1 MIERAIEN
9 WLTKT
14 NERNYQA
21 AFCQVLLQKGHRVL
35 YSSSHGPMEQGK
47 DIITVGPNGEYHAY
61 QNKTGDI
68 DVNKWR
74 SIAGEIRELLE
85 LPIDYPGVD
94 KSRTHR
100 AYLVTNGSI
109 TDPVRI
115 QINDRNEDNRRK
127 RRQYAHL
134 EVIGADSLLK
144 FFVDAQ
150 GRFVP
155 RELPDMR
162 AFLELYLEDGRGMLP
177 KDKMFAVL
185 DGTSF
190 GQSPLKKSDA
200 ADAITS
206 SLIIVS
212 YLLNSFEESENY
224 YAMAEG
230 WSILAA
236 CIVRY
241 VTRYSI
247 PVDQWRT
254 SLDLVVAE
262 IDANLALLRND
273 ALCRKDFLQDNILG
287 DGGAMLRARTT
298 IILGSLACHELL
310 PTRNFKTDRQPDQV
324 LKLVHEHINRQS
336 FWGDSA
342 FPYIFFTI
350 KFLEARKELE
360 LARKVLDNLFT
371 SLIEA
376 NCKRQGPVFPG
387 PYLGVEEVLAASI
400 PDRLQNT
407 DFEGYRGSSYVLR
420 AILEML
426 VRRGRRDLIGKVWPQ
441 LTYCQQHEFI
451 PNRTEDIFAWRTEEG
466 KNASSFPNQTQSW
479 KSLVLESLDT
489 SILPAVYRE
498 FRQVLSFH
506 ILVCPHRATPTV
518 IRMLD
523 TEV

>member
-21 AFCQVLLQKGHRVL
+21 AFCQMLMQKSHRVL

-47 DIITVGPNGEYHAY
+47 DIITVGPDGEYHAY
-61 QNKTGDI
+61 QTKTGDI
-68 DVNKWR
+68 GLNEWR
-74 SIAGEIRELLE
+74 SIAGEIQELLE

-94 KSRTHR
+94 KSSTHR

-109 TDPVRI
+109 TDPVRT

-127 RRQYAHL
+127 GRQYAHL

-190 GQSPLKKSDA
+190 GQSPVKKSDA
-200 ADAITS
+200 ADTITS

-236 CIVRY
+236 CIARY
-241 VTRYSI
+241 VTRHSI
-247 PVDQWRT
+247 PADQWRT

-273 ALCRKDFLQDNILG
+273 VLSRKDFLEDNILG
-287 DGGAMLRARTT
+287 DGGMMLHARTT
-298 IILGSLACHELL
+298 IVLGALACHELL
-310 PTRNFKTDRQPDQV
+310 PTGKMKPDRQPDQV
-324 LKLVHEHINRQS
+324 SKLIREHINRQS

-342 FPYIFFTI
+342 FPYIFSTV
-350 KFLEARKELE
+350 KFLEARNKRE
-360 LARKVLDNLFT
+360 LARKVLDDLFT
-371 SLIEA
+371 SLVEA
-376 NCKRQGPVFPG
+376 NCQQQGPVFPS
-387 PYLGVEEVLAASI
+387 PYLGVENVLAVSI
-400 PDRLQNT
+400 PDRLQNA
-407 DFEGYRGSSYVLR
+407 DFDGYRGSSYVLR

-426 VRRGRRDLIGKVWPQ
+426 VRRGRRHLLGEVWPR

-451 PNRTEDIFAWRTEEG
+451 PDRTEDIFAWRTKDG

-479 KSLVLESLDT
+479 ESLVSESLDT
-489 SILPAVYRE
+489 SAIPAVYEE

-506 ILVCPHRATPTV
+506 ILVCPHRATPAV